1 VVLGWRLIGPSD
13 FEAWHMASGMLRPF
27 TTDRP
32 RCTRYAAEF
41 FDEHGG
47 PGKAEREREL
57 ADHVAQGA
65 DDKWEG

>member
-1 VVLGWRLIGPSD
+1 MS
-13 FEAWHMASGMLRPF
+13 MLRPF

-47 PGKAEREREL
+47 PGKADREREL